1 MIVVGSREESACME
15 REGQALHDQ
24 GRKNGNS
31 LPFFFSW
38 GWGGLWKWHGGR
50 KMVICLSS
58 SRVNF
63 LFLWN

>member
-31 LPFFFSW
+31 LPFFFLGM
-38 GWGGLWKWHGGR
+38 GWVLEVARWEKDGDMLA
-50 KMVICLSS
+50 II
-58 SRVNF
+58 
-63 LFLWN
+63 